1 MKNLKSVKIVKNT
14 IDEMYN
20 AMTCVSKE
28 DIDVIL
34 RINPVI
40 QTDLEQLKKLFE
52 SDTITEIE
60 PVIVKQPKPVVVKEE
75 ETPTQVEEQ
84 IIETPEPKEVA
95 PKVTVTA
102 SSDWLKYKPDVVWK
116 KDMGQSSKRF
126 KEGLM
131 VSNEGDIWDIM
142 HNQLLEGK
150 FLDCEMKVLIK
161 KDCYVNPE
169 PEDSHV
175 RIAPI
180 VCRAFGINSNTKNSS
195 TATKVIID
203 YIDGDRRNLRPEN
216 LKWVKTISYP
226 NKSKILAEDVC
237 RRLVEAK
244 GDIDATMKR
253 YSDSTITRGYISNIR
268 NKLIETALS
277 SKFFYIEN
285 GKFRAVN
292 TDTNVK
298 PADSKSKKVS
308 ASASSYEFTNE
319 PIEML
324 ENSIR
329 KGTLTI
335 GEKNLM
341 IVKTIEELQGGNTSK
356 KITAEDIVDSIR
368 DKWKISLPTDMAQTI
383 LNIGGI
389 K

>member
-14 IDEMYN
+14 IDQMYN

-52 SDTITEIE
+52 SDTISEIE
-60 PVIVKQPKPVVVKEE
+60 PVIVEQPVVVEE
-75 ETPTQVEEQ
+75 EEVPTQVEEK

-131 VSNEGDIWDIM
+131 VSNEGDVWDIK

-161 KDCYVNPE
+161 KDVYVNEE

-292 TDTNVK
+292 DKKVK
-298 PADSKSKKVS
+298 PTESKSKVT
-308 ASASSYEFTNE
+308 ASTSSYEFTNE